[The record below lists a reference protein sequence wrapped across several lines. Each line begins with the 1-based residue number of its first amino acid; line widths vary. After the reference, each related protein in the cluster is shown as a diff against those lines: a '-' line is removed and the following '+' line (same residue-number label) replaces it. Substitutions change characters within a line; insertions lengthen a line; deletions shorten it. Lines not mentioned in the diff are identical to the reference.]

1 MGGQPDSMPETLLV
15 KIARLVEE
23 RGWNQECFARIAGLH
38 RHTVRQIF
46 RFDRGRRLRIA
57 SVNAC
62 AKALGLAVSELRDLP
77 LPLLLSRMKG
87 SRPPA
92 DGQVVCR
99 LYDQATQPEL
109 LGWIERNPQRA
120 RQISPEE
127 MDELLSLQGTGGPL
141 TQIGVE
147 HFVEVIERKRRLME
161 KVSAVAGTEY
171 IGLLEQLVDL
181 LYQKVQP
188 YSDRV

>member
-1 MGGQPDSMPETLLV
+1 MGGQPDSVPETLLV

-46 RFDRGRRLRIA
+46 RSDGRRRLRIA

-77 LPLLLSRMKG
+77 LPLLLARMNG
-87 SRPPA
+87 SRPA
-92 DGQVVCR
+92 TDGQAICR

-141 TQIGVE
+141 TRMGVE
-147 HFVEVIERKRRLME
+147 HFVDVIERKRRLIE
-161 KVSAVAGTEY
+161 QVSAIAGTEY

-188 YSDRV
+188 YPDRV

>member
-1 MGGQPDSMPETLLV
+1 MGGQPDSVPETLLV

-46 RFDRGRRLRIA
+46 RSDGSRRLRIA

-77 LPLLLSRMKG
+77 LPLLLARING
-87 SRPPA
+87 SPAA
-92 DGQVVCR
+92 DGQASCR

-109 LGWIERNPQRA
+109 LAWIERNPRRA

-141 TQIGVE
+141 TRMGVE
-147 HFVEVIERKRRLME
+147 HFVDVIERKRRLME
-161 KVSAVAGTEY
+161 QVSAIAGTEY

-188 YSDRV
+188 YPDRV

>member
-1 MGGQPDSMPETLLV
+1 MGGQPDSIPETLLV

-46 RFDRGRRLRIA
+46 RSDGRRRLRIA

-77 LPLLLSRMKG
+77 LQLLLARVSG
-87 SRPPA
+87 SRSA
-92 DGQVVCR
+92 KDEQAICR

-147 HFVEVIERKRRLME
+147 HFVDVIERKRRLME
-161 KVSAVAGTEY
+161 KMSAIAGTEY
-171 IGLLEQLVDL
+171 IGLLEQLIDL

-188 YSDRV
+188 YPERV